1 MFARA
6 ADSAEESARSLEMS
20 FAADSPYGIVAQ
32 MSRHVD
38 RAG

>member
-6 ADSAEESARSLEMS
+6 TDSAEESARSLEMS

-32 MSRHVD
+32 MSTHVD